1 MVSPFSKAM
10 KKVGAFDDT
19 ATLKKELEQKDQ
31 RIAQL
36 EQQLEYRE
44 LGLEQYSNMHCN
56 QIADALIIKKH
67 TDLAT
72 HGKNVVVRTN
82 ATAKVHELVTA
93 FINNYGVE
101 EYADIYYGK
110 INDEDIHRHPFKH
123 SKLDVVAGMFKER
136 GHSKCQTDAFGQWVV
151 DRPWK

>member
-1 MVSPFSKAM
+1 MGTPFNKAITVVSGNDA
-10 KKVGAFDDT
+10 
-19 ATLKKELEQKDQ
+19 ATLKKENEHLKT

-56 QIADALIIKKH
+56 QIADFLIIRKYSG
-67 TDLAT
+67 LAI
-72 HGKNVVVRTN
+72 HGKNVVVREN
-82 ATAKVHELVTA
+82 AKTKLHELVTA

-151 DRPWK
+151 DRPWT